1 MPAPCRFVL
10 QAMLGLVP
18 YAAYNLLVVDPVLPA
33 WLPAVE
39 LRNLKVGTTTAALR
53 FEREGDGSATVRV
66 LERDG
71 ALHVIRQPPLEA
83 LNVGLGRRL
92 RALLSS
98 TV

>member
-1 MPAPCRFVL
+1 MHAL
-10 QAMLGLVP
+10 LGLVP

-39 LRNLKVGTTTAALR
+39 LRNLKVGTTAAALR
-53 FEREGDGSATVRV
+53 FERAGDGSATVRV
-66 LERDG
+66 LDRDG